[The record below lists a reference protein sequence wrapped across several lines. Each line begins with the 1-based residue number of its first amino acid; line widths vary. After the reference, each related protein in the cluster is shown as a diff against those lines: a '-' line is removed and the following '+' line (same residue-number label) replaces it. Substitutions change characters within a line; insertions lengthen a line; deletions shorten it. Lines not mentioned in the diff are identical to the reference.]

1 MMAYNKSAKK
11 LVHSEIVPDYIFL
24 SNLRRFREM
33 GESDKTKSIVTS
45 NIPAQDVYL
54 QTKYRELLNHEEAVT
69 DNAGLMAIKFFMAY
83 GVAKIYLAGF
93 DGYSHD
99 IRENYGNSEMA
110 FMTRN
115 AVLDAMNVGMSK
127 VLREYSQQIVIEFLT
142 TPKYVTLD

>member
-1 MMAYNKSAKK
+1 
-11 LVHSEIVPDYIFL
+11 
-24 SNLRRFREM
+24 
-33 GESDKTKSIVTS
+33 
-45 NIPAQDVYL
+45 
-54 QTKYRELLNHEEAVT
+54 
-69 DNAGLMAIKFFMAY
+69 MAY